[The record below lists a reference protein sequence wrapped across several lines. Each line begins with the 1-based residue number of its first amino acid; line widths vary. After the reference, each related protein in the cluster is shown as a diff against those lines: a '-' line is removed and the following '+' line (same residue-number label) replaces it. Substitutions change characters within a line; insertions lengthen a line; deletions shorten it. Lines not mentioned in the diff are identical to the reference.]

1 MSYDISI
8 YIYFVTYLEY
18 MPKQVTFIVEVKRQ
32 NRIVIPKN
40 KADELEIVPGDYI
53 KIIAEKIIVDKPEN

>member
-1 MSYDISI
+1 
-8 YIYFVTYLEY
+8 

-40 KADELEIVPGDYI
+40 KANELEIVPGDYI

>member
-1 MSYDISI
+1 
-8 YIYFVTYLEY
+8 
-18 MPKQVTFIVEVKRQ
+18 MPKHVSFIVEVKRQ

-53 KIIAEKIIVDKPEN
+53 KIKAEKITAEE